1 MSGGEE
7 GADGDAEAHDGL
19 HDGALR
25 KIHAERVV
33 APLENEELKH
43 CASAPEERRDGEGDL
58 TETVT
63 PEKTAALDEALD
75 GVDGVELLRG
85 IAHARVGNGEVDGR
99 GGEVDEGDREDGG
112 LGKARQAESIKMEQ
126 IEDGLCDLRLDE
138 NTAEHN
144 AENDGTNR
152 EALDPAVGD
161 NELLRREK
169 LGENAVL
176 RGRVGRSAHAHDRV
190 GEKWV
195 AAEEH
200 QQAADRLDEVRQEHD
215 AALGHRVCEDAHP
228 GGEAHVA
235 HHEKEL
241 EERRHP
247 VRSVDA
253 RQKGDGSDEQ
263 CVVGQRRQ
271 ELRAHDGIEAAVHKS
286 L

>member
-1 MSGGEE
+1 
-7 GADGDAEAHDGL
+7 
-19 HDGALR
+19 
-25 KIHAERVV
+25 
-33 APLENEELKH
+33 
-43 CASAPEERRDGEGDL
+43 
-58 TETVT
+58 
-63 PEKTAALDEALD
+63 
-75 GVDGVELLRG
+75 
-85 IAHARVGNGEVDGR
+85 
-99 GGEVDEGDREDGG
+99 
-112 LGKARQAESIKMEQ
+112 
-126 IEDGLCDLRLDE
+126 
-138 NTAEHN
+138 
-144 AENDGTNR
+144 
-152 EALDPAVGD
+152 
-161 NELLRREK
+161 
-169 LGENAVL
+169 
-176 RGRVGRSAHAHDRV
+176 
-190 GEKWV
+190 V

>member
-1 MSGGEE
+1 MRPAIMTAQESSKPKSERPPAGRNVAREVGGAHDEHAHADAHGQNVEGLLERNLGGGEE

-19 HDGALR
+19 HDGTLR
-25 KIHAERVV
+25 EIHAERVV
-33 APLENEELKH
+33 APFENEELKH
-43 CASAPEERRDGEGDL
+43 CACAPEERRDGEGDL
-58 TETVT
+58 TETVA

-99 GGEVDEGDREDGG
+99 GGEVDEGDCEDGG

-169 LGENAVL
+169 SVRMPYFAGE
-176 RGRVGRSAHAHDRV
+176 
-190 GEKWV
+190 
-195 AAEEH
+195 
-200 QQAADRLDEVRQEHD
+200 
-215 AALGHRVCEDAHP
+215 
-228 GGEAHVA
+228 
-235 HHEKEL
+235 
-241 EERRHP
+241 
-247 VRSVDA
+247 
-253 RQKGDGSDEQ
+253 
-263 CVVGQRRQ
+263 
-271 ELRAHDGIEAAVHKS
+271 
-286 L
+286 